1 VRCAGSVAPSFALLI
16 YLLCTGGNAGLE
28 LPIRIFPVSL
38 VLAGAPRT
46 GGNAGLEL
54 PILIFP
60 VSLVLAG
67 PPRTGGNAGLELPMR
82 TRPLSETAAGLS
94 FALT

>member
-1 VRCAGSVAPSFALLI
+1 LLG
-16 YLLCTGGNAGLE
+16 TGGNAGLE

-38 VLAGAPRT
+38 VLAGPPRA

-54 PILIFP
+54 PI
-60 VSLVLAG
+60 
-67 PPRTGGNAGLELPMR
+67 R
-82 TRPLSETAAGLS
+82 TRPLSEVTVGLS